1 MELTQKIQVIL
12 DDIGYKAKGKEQETK
27 PHPPQEPHKPTG
39 NLAEELIKSRI
50 LSAIFDY
57 ALKGN
62 HSISNCSIFIS
73 VSKKPSGTFQTGSTN
88 FFRNSPFLIF

>member
-62 HSISNCSIFIS
+62 HSFSN
-73 VSKKPSGTFQTGSTN
+73 
-88 FFRNSPFLIF
+88 